1 MATLQD
7 TTAIILARSHQFLK
21 PMIAPYIPKKR
32 TDKSAL
38 ALSPLTSPNSELTSQ
53 RSAIALTSQKQ
64 RSPSQPQTANCL
76 QQRFAIAP
84 PHPPKSDRPPH
95 PLKAIAP
102 HIPKQRTACSSASLS
117 PSTSPT
123 AIALTT
129 SPKSELLAAALRYRP
144 PHPQQRS
151 LSPHPQKEIA
161 PPHPKK

>member
-1 MATLQD
+1 MQD

-76 QQRFAIAP
+76 QQRFAIALS
-84 PHPPKSDRPPH
+84 HPKQRS
-95 PLKAIAP
+95 PLHIPQKAIAL
-102 HIPKQRTACSSASLS
+102 HIP
-117 PSTSPT
+117 
-123 AIALTT
+123 
-129 SPKSELLAAALRYRP
+129 
-144 PHPQQRS
+144 
-151 LSPHPQKEIA
+151 
-161 PPHPKK
+161 